1 MLIFL
6 SHTDL
11 GLLAV
16 SGAVSMGFAYLRGEK
31 AVQLGFGIRVV
42 NS

>member
-31 AVQLGFGIRVV
+31 AVLGFGIRVV